1 MQNFQYV
8 RIGEEFSDPVGGER
22 WVKISK
28 DEAQLVSDPD
38 VVETFDR
45 LDLTDD

>member
-8 RIGEEFSDPVGGER
+8 RIGEEFGDPITGER

-28 DEAQLVSDPD
+28 DEARSVSDPD
-38 VVETFDR
+38 VVETFER
-45 LDLTDD
+45 QDLTEE